1 MYGREERLVINITD
15 WGYTARKG
23 EKKDDTKNKDRMG
36 FFRYLG
42 LRSLPYSDIFTYI
55 YVT

>member
-23 EKKDDTKNKDRMG
+23 EKKDDIKNKDRMG